1 MIPPRR
7 VGPPPPQYPRA
18 RTGALQPNTACA
30 LHASGS
36 DGVRRALFPVLDAFA
51 RASNLRSLAAR
62 VLAAMCAATP
72 PHSARVRASLFSSA
86 VSTLDRIGIQHAGT
100 RTGLSDEVRLAAQ
113 DLSAASGLPLP
124 RKLGLLDLHAVAH
137 KALVDQGSTVVP
149 DQRLALALRRV
160 LEASAAMR
168 SGGGLKQLLDGL
180 TGHMTEIMGAQRA
193 CVVLVD
199 ESQSLALGA
208 SSWAASAGEQVSLS
222 DLSHTVIEKVRSTRR
237 PVNLSPASDGL
248 DSSSVQGLSPNELAG
263 AHSIMLLRQSI
274 LCVPMLR
281 NDVMYGVLY
290 VDTDRAIAFDR
301 IDLEVLSLF
310 AEQAAA
316 ALEST
321 RLLENIQA
329 SFLELKT
336 LQDRLVRG
344 ERLRVIGEISSGVAH
359 EFNNLLTSILAR
371 VQMMSLGSLAG
382 QAQADLALIE
392 RAALDAAEVVRRLQ
406 TFSRNQ
412 RQHDFRVLNMED
424 VCRDAIDLLR
434 PLWRG
439 GRGGSEQTAVVQLR
453 CETQLQVRGDPTELR
468 EVMTNLLKN
477 ALEAIEVGGR
487 IGVTAA
493 RRGGRVQVT
502 VRDNGCGIAVQLRE
516 RVFDPFF
523 TTKGERGTGLGL
535 CLCQQIVEKHGGR
548 ISLAC
553 PPGKGTVVTFSL
565 PAAQRATAG
574 RGDDVPA
581 PRKDR
586 PGSGT
591 VLVVDDDASVL
602 DPVCSYLERRNFRV
616 IRATSGEEAL
626 RIARAERPDVVL
638 SDVGMP
644 GMSGI
649 ELCSQLRALHP
660 NLPVVLMSGWASD
673 VDPNRALA
681 AGAAE
686 VLAKPFPME
695 RASQLLARFVSAGAE

>member
-1 MIPPRR
+1 
-7 VGPPPPQYPRA
+7 
-18 RTGALQPNTACA
+18 
-30 LHASGS
+30 
-36 DGVRRALFPVLDAFA
+36 
-51 RASNLRSLAAR
+51 
-62 VLAAMCAATP
+62 
-72 PHSARVRASLFSSA
+72 
-86 VSTLDRIGIQHAGT
+86 
-100 RTGLSDEVRLAAQ
+100 
-113 DLSAASGLPLP
+113 
-124 RKLGLLDLHAVAH
+124 
-137 KALVDQGSTVVP
+137 
-149 DQRLALALRRV
+149 
-160 LEASAAMR
+160 
-168 SGGGLKQLLDGL
+168 
-180 TGHMTEIMGAQRA
+180 
-193 CVVLVD
+193 
-199 ESQSLALGA
+199 
-208 SSWAASAGEQVSLS
+208 
-222 DLSHTVIEKVRSTRR
+222 
-237 PVNLSPASDGL
+237 
-248 DSSSVQGLSPNELAG
+248 
-263 AHSIMLLRQSI
+263 MLLRQSI

-493 RRGGRVQVT
+493 RRGSRRFKSPCAT
-502 VRDNGCGIAVQLRE
+502 TAVGSRCRFQE
-516 RVFDPFF
+516 RGFDPFF

-535 CLCQQIVEKHGGR
+535 CLCQQIVGEAR
-548 ISLAC
+548 RQDFPRL
-553 PPGKGTVVTFSL
+553 PTRKGNCSDLLPF

-586 PGSGT
+586 P
-591 VLVVDDDASVL
+591 
-602 DPVCSYLERRNFRV
+602 R
-616 IRATSGEEAL
+616 IRDG
-626 RIARAERPDVVL
+626 ARSR
-638 SDVGMP
+638 
-644 GMSGI
+644 
-649 ELCSQLRALHP
+649 
-660 NLPVVLMSGWASD
+660 
-673 VDPNRALA
+673 
-681 AGAAE
+681 
-686 VLAKPFPME
+686 
-695 RASQLLARFVSAGAE
+695 